1 LLRKVNAAEVAVALV
16 VTYNAV
22 EPKLVPPELAS
33 RCTVLKEIFTVVVAV
48 VAVKF
53 IPRTCGAVFAAVT
66 LEFGALK
73 SPILL
78 YILALF
84 AVPEVTEIPKQVVA
98 AVPLASI
105 LYILLLN
112 IDGALELLNKLSQY
126 CHWLKLSEW
135 Y

>member
-1 LLRKVNAAEVAVALV
+1 MYCIKRNIYSSSCGCCCKVY
-16 VTYNAV
+16 TSY
-22 EPKLVPPELAS
+22 
-33 RCTVLKEIFTVVVAV
+33 
-48 VAVKF
+48 
-53 IPRTCGAVFAAVT
+53 CGAVFAAVT

-126 CHWLKLSEW
+126 CHWLN
-135 Y
+135 